1 MEIPPLPN
9 PYGFINGAQA
19 VNPIPGEVSY
29 IGNGPMRCSQ
39 RSGSQLLVGGA
50 DILLG
55 NAILPPTAC
64 IRPWLNRTSMVS
76 ACLAITLKR
85 PPKNILANNF
95 RTMARPG

>member
-19 VNPIPGEVSY
+19 VIPNSGEVSY

-39 RSGSQLLVGGA
+39 RSGSQLLEGGA

-64 IRPWLNRTSMVS
+64 IQ
-76 ACLAITLKR
+76 A
-85 PPKNILANNF
+85 
-95 RTMARPG
+95 MAEQNVNGFGMFGDKQEKAPQEYPRQ